1 MCKHQGGSRELTR
14 TWAGEHEMGFNLI
27 TNLSSREASCGL
39 PGALDGRDKSPVV
52 ECRLRRIK
60 GRSWQVMILC
70 CFAVV

>member
-1 MCKHQGGSRELTR
+1 
-14 TWAGEHEMGFNLI
+14 MGFNLI

-39 PGALDGRDKSPVV
+39 PGALDGRDKSPVM